1 LPGQHNRARF
11 IVVNALYVFLSLA
24 LELSNHNRW
33 PEFEK
38 QVFAL
43 VLIGVRTM
51 TLLMHASGGMHSGS
65 GMLLISTMAGAGLLA
80 SEYFALGA
88 AAMGALALLGA
99 EVNAHL
105 RSSFEQT
112 AYTQTEPLG
121 A

>member
-1 LPGQHNRARF
+1 LLVRHNCARF
-11 IVVNALYVFLSLA
+11 IAVNALYVFLSLA
-24 LELSNHNRW
+24 LDLSNHNRW
-33 PEFEK
+33 PEFAK

-43 VLIGVRTM
+43 ALIGVRTM

-65 GMLLISTMAGAGLLA
+65 GMLLIGTMAGAGLLA

-112 AYTQTEPLG
+112 AYTQTGPLG